1 MSGTTRVERGHTAWR
16 RGGSRAGVTLVEM
29 LVSIAILFILMV
41 IIFSIIQITS
51 KAWKT
56 TTQTT
61 TSMQQARVAFERMT
75 RNISQAT
82 LNTYYSY
89 YYASGSTAPSY
100 YMRQSELQFV
110 SGPALVGSP
119 NTPFISGGVGGCK
132 QITHAVFF
140 QAPLGVVN
148 GSNASSYGMLSNL
161 LNACGYFVV
170 YCQDPLRPTFF
181 NGMNNQ
187 PQNEYRFRL
196 MEYLQPSENLGIY
209 TAPASGVNI
218 YTGMTVPAWIS
229 NGIPNLTSTETGT
242 ITVRPLANNIV
253 ALIVMPEQYL
263 AGSTINAQNNTTPIC
278 SSTGT
283 VSPASYSYDSLYNA
297 TNAPPQIATANQLP
311 PMVKVVMVAIDE
323 ASAIK
328 LAAVNAGANSTAP
341 PDLGQSSLFSNPSK
355 LFTSGGVKGD
365 LDKFQDV
372 LNAVPGNVISNTL
385 KLNYYIFQTDVII
398 RGAKWTNS

>member
-1 MSGTTRVERGHTAWR
+1 MSGTTAVERGYTISR
-16 RGGSRAGVTLVEM
+16 RLGSRAGVTLIEM
-29 LVSIAILFILMV
+29 LVSVTILFVLMT

-51 KAWKT
+51 QAWKKT
-56 TTQTT
+56 SQTT

-100 YMRQSELQFV
+100 YMRQSELQFI
-110 SGPALVGSP
+110 SGNGPVNSS
-119 NTPFISGGVGGCK
+119 TFISNTVGGCA
-132 QITHAVFF
+132 QITHAIFF

-148 GSNASSYGMLSNL
+148 SNDASSYGMLSNL

-170 YCQDPLRPTFF
+170 YSQDPLRPAFLSS
-181 NGMNNQ
+181 MSNQ
-187 PQNEYRFRL
+187 PQNEYRYRL
-196 MEYLQPSENLGIY
+196 MEYQQPSENLSIY
-209 TAPASGVNI
+209 TTPPSGANI
-218 YTGMTVPAWIS
+218 YTSSSVPAWIS
-229 NGIPNLTSTETGT
+229 GGIPNLTASETSTGT
-242 ITVRPLANNIV
+242 INVRPLANNIV
-253 ALIVMPEQYL
+253 ALIVMPEQYG
-263 AGSTINAQNNTTPIC
+263 ASTGAQMNTTPIC
-278 SSTGT
+278 STTGT
-283 VSPASYSYDSLYNA
+283 TVTSFNYDSAFNA

-328 LAAVNAGANSTAP
+328 LAAVNGSATSLSP
-341 PDLGQSSLFSNPSK
+341 PNLGQSSLFTDPTK
-355 LFTSGGVKGD
+355 LFTNGGVKGD

-372 LNAVPGNVISNTL
+372 LNAVPGNVAGNTL
-385 KLNYYIFQTDVII
+385 KLNYFIFQTDVLI